1 MNRVLHGCGK
11 GKSLK
16 LWPFF
21 KQMESLHL
29 GQPYTIR
36 YSLCD
41 GDIPTKT
48 IAMLPEQ
55 QDAKRAVYVYY

>member
-1 MNRVLHGCGK
+1 
-11 GKSLK
+11 
-16 LWPFF
+16 
-21 KQMESLHL
+21 MESLHL

-55 QDAKRAVYVYY
+55 QDAKRAVYVYYQFSDCFFFSSSYPPAGL